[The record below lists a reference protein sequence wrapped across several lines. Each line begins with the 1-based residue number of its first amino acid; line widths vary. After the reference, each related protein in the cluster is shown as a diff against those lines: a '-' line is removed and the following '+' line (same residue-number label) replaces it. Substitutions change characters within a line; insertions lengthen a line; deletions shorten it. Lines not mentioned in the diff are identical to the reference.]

1 MMQSGVINLLKS
13 PGMSSSGGVVFM
25 RGVLKR
31 AGFDLRVGH
40 AGTLDPGAAGV
51 LPICIGRATRLSE
64 YLMQSEKTY
73 IAEVLFGVSTDT
85 LDTYGTVTSREE
97 CRITRRQLEQILPNF
112 EGEIMQTPPAYSAVK
127 IDGCASYKMARSGKA
142 VSKPPRAVKRYSLEI
157 ISGEVNRF
165 RLRVKCSKGTY
176 IRTLAEDMGK
186 ALSVPAVLSFLLRE
200 KSGWMRIDR
209 AYTVDEIKRMA
220 EQGDFSFVLP
230 ADEVLRH
237 LPKMELS
244 ARAASIKFGQ
254 PIRTKAEGT
263 YRLYLDGEFL
273 GVGEAAS
280 GEVKLKVP
288 LFEL

>member
-1 MMQSGVINLLKS
+1 MQENWYDWAVRTKDYLHNATLS
-13 PGMSSSGGVVFM
+13 P
-25 RGVLKR
+25 RQ
-31 AGFDLRVGH
+31 FDAV
-40 AGTLDPGAAGV
+40 
-51 LPICIGRATRLSE
+51 CIGRATRLSE

-142 VSKPPRAVKRYSLEI
+142 VSKPPRAVKIYSIEI

-200 KSGWMRIDR
+200 KSGWILITGRTCFDR
-209 AYTVDEIKRMA
+209 KRV
-220 EQGDFSFVLP
+220 FSG
-230 ADEVLRH
+230 
-237 LPKMELS
+237 
-244 ARAASIKFGQ
+244 IW
-254 PIRTKAEGT
+254 
-263 YRLYLDGEFL
+263 
-273 GVGEAAS
+273 
-280 GEVKLKVP
+280 
-288 LFEL
+288 

>member
-142 VSKPPRAVKRYSLEI
+142 VSKPPRAVK
-157 ISGEVNRF
+157 
-165 RLRVKCSKGTY
+165 
-176 IRTLAEDMGK
+176 
-186 ALSVPAVLSFLLRE
+186 
-200 KSGWMRIDR
+200 IDR
-209 AYTVDEIKRMA
+209 KSV
-220 EQGDFSFVLP
+220 V
-230 ADEVLRH
+230 
-237 LPKMELS
+237 
-244 ARAASIKFGQ
+244 
-254 PIRTKAEGT
+254 
-263 YRLYLDGEFL
+263 
-273 GVGEAAS
+273 
-280 GEVKLKVP
+280 
-288 LFEL
+288 

>member
-112 EGEIMQTPPAYSAVK
+112 EGEI
-127 IDGCASYKMARSGKA
+127 GK
-142 VSKPPRAVKRYSLEI
+142 VINL
-157 ISGEVNRF
+157 
-165 RLRVKCSKGTY
+165 
-176 IRTLAEDMGK
+176 
-186 ALSVPAVLSFLLRE
+186 
-200 KSGWMRIDR
+200 
-209 AYTVDEIKRMA
+209 
-220 EQGDFSFVLP
+220 
-230 ADEVLRH
+230 
-237 LPKMELS
+237 
-244 ARAASIKFGQ
+244 
-254 PIRTKAEGT
+254 
-263 YRLYLDGEFL
+263 
-273 GVGEAAS
+273 
-280 GEVKLKVP
+280 
-288 LFEL
+288 